1 MAGGKFDLREV
12 QTSLGFLG
20 LTTIFVGSY
29 FVSSATPGTGDAG
42 NGRRALPS
50 SALVNDEVSHYR
62 IPLAPSAACVA
73 FHFLFRNYIAGTLSF
88 SLMYISLSAIL
99 AAGGGAEAV

>member
-29 FVSSATPGTGDAG
+29 FVSSATPGTGDVPCL
-42 NGRRALPS
+42 AL
-50 SALVNDEVSHYR
+50 LW
-62 IPLAPSAACVA
+62 
-73 FHFLFRNYIAGTLSF
+73 
-88 SLMYISLSAIL
+88 
-99 AAGGGAEAV
+99 

>member
-1 MAGGKFDLREV
+1 MAGRKFDLREV

-62 IPLAPSAACVA
+62 IPLAPSAACLRS
-73 FHFLFRNYIAGTLSF
+73 FPLSLSKLHIAGTLQVF
-88 SLMYISLSAIL
+88 H
-99 AAGGGAEAV
+99 